1 MFYPKGMDE
10 GQLTQQLVP
19 IIIVVVV
26 VIIPLPSEKMGGG
39 GILNITVPKEKDSS
53 EFPPMS

>member
-19 IIIVVVV
+19 IIIVVV

-39 GILNITVPKEKDSS
+39 GILNITVPKEKD
-53 EFPPMS
+53 

>member
-19 IIIVVVV
+19 IIIIVVVV

-39 GILNITVPKEKDSS
+39 GILNITVPKEKD
-53 EFPPMS
+53 

>member
-19 IIIVVVV
+19 IIIIIIVVV

-39 GILNITVPKEKDSS
+39 GILNITVPKEKD
-53 EFPPMS
+53 